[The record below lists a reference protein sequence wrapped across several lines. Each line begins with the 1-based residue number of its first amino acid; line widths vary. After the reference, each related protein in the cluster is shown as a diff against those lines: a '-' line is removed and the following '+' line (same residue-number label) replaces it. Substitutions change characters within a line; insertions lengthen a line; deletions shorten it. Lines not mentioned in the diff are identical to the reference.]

1 MTATTAS
8 ASNLV
13 LVDSFGWIQFFGDE
27 AGADRYEPY
36 LSQVDRLLV
45 PTIVVYEVLK
55 KIYRGWGDAQ
65 AQRFLS
71 HALRGNVVS
80 LDETLAIAAVEVS
93 LGHKLAMGD
102 AMIYATA
109 KLHHAQLITSD
120 PHFKG
125 LDGVR
130 IV

>member
-1 MTATTAS
+1 
-8 ASNLV
+8 
-13 LVDSFGWIQFFGDE
+13 VDSFGWIQFFGDE

-36 LSQVDRLLV
+36 LAQTDRLLV
-45 PTIVVYEVLK
+45 PTIVIYEVLK

-71 HALRGNVVS
+71 HALRGHVVS

-93 LGHKLAMGD
+93 LAHKLAMGD
-102 AMIYATA
+102 AVIYATA
-109 KLHHAQLITSD
+109 QQYQTQLVTSD

-125 LDGVR
+125 LAGVK
-130 IV
+130 II